1 VIPSLIKQVYYSLL
15 ASPSPVFLRHLNLL
29 HIDENT
35 IIPSYFTDKVIL
47 VHLAFILF
55 PQLGGNALER
65 IGLQYLDEDDEGSEH
80 AEMKAANLV
89 VDEEMMI
96 DEENT
101 ELVMQEKDDSD
112 LELLEVPPPIFGS
125 IKKKKKVKLL
135 EKLDDE
141 FLRHSK
147 RVSKKLGASRVLTVL
162 RSTKKASL
170 RASPLHKRRAR
181 SPSTTRRPRKLLKR
195 LRKLHNQSLWQ
206 WWHPLAPR
214 SPHISLGRSY
224 KALVKAF
231 SRFSLWLSLP
241 PC

>member
-1 VIPSLIKQVYYSLL
+1 
-15 ASPSPVFLRHLNLL
+15 L

-35 IIPSYFTDKVIL
+35 IIPSYFTDKAIL

-80 AEMKAANLV
+80 AKMEAADPV

-125 IKKKKKVKLL
+125 IKKKKVKLL

-141 FLRHSK
+141 FLRRSK
-147 RVSKKLGASRVLTVL
+147 RVSKKLGASRVLTML

-195 LRKLHNQSLWQ
+195 LRKLHNQSL
-206 WWHPLAPR
+206 
-214 SPHISLGRSY
+214 
-224 KALVKAF
+224 
-231 SRFSLWLSLP
+231 
-241 PC
+241 